1 MKKTDPLGCF
11 ESSEVAYD
19 SPCGIATA
27 VFYATTTSTEI
38 ILYDNNERAAGKELL
53 HVYLNVGTC
62 VFTPSSPK
70 AVSNGIYVEI
80 KTGMGGVTL
89 DIEP

>member
-11 ESSEVAYD
+11 ESSGVAYD

-27 VFYATTTSTEI
+27 MFYATTTNTEI
-38 ILYDNNERAAGKELL
+38 ILYDNNERAAGDELL
-53 HVYLNVGTC
+53 HVYLNVGSC
-62 VFTPSSPK
+62 AFTPSKPK
-70 AVSNGIYVEI
+70 AVSKGIYVEI
-80 KTGMGGVTL
+80 KSGVGGVTL

>member
-11 ESSEVAYD
+11 ESSMVAYD
-19 SPCGIATA
+19 SSCGIATA
-27 VFYATTTSTEI
+27 VFYATTTATEI
-38 ILYDNNERAAGKELL
+38 ILYDNNQNATGNELL

-62 VFTPSSPK
+62 VFTPSKPK
-70 AVSNGIYVEI
+70 AVSKGIYVLI
-80 KTGMGGVTL
+80 KTGAGGVVI